1 MQPAKTEAQTSASF
15 FPNPFPAAWA
25 SDWGEDEFGLWM
37 ALTYKGVRQAFR
49 WIVPGTFLMGSPEDE
64 SERLDREAQH
74 QLTLT
79 QGYWLADS
87 TCTQAYLT
95 NNRCLERLLIS
106 YLSDTPKTDTEVL
119 ALVID
124 SSFRWH
130 GGACTC
136 PQTEF
141 SFLAIPLPFRR
152 LTPRCKQWLGHRSFG
167 KPPAS
172 SL

>member
-87 TCTQAYLT
+87 TCTEAYLT

-130 GGACTC
+130 GCACTC
-136 PQTEF
+136 PVKSEEGGV
-141 SFLAIPLPFRR
+141 IPLP
-152 LTPRCKQWLGHRSFG
+152 LTPHPSPLHPFTAYPSRSG
-167 KPPAS
+167 
-172 SL
+172 